1 MPTQGDCI
9 LTTRIDH
16 FMYAVASLDEGM
28 EWAADTFGMPAT
40 YGGEHVG
47 LGTRNALLSLGS
59 TYLEIIAPDPAQSHE
74 GSAGAQF
81 ADLRNGGLVTWAV
94 EGDLNAIAQ
103 ALESAGMSTQGPNRT
118 QRKTESGELLV
129 WDLLFPIGSPHG
141 GRMPF
146 FIDWLECTN
155 PKDTNPVGG
164 EFKALAVT
172 TPDADNLA
180 VALRSIDLNITVS
193 AGPPALSV
201 TIDSPRG
208 EVVLASTNE
217 TSQVLTER
225 WRRV

>member
-1 MPTQGDCI
+1 
-9 LTTRIDH
+9 
-16 FMYAVASLDEGM
+16 MYAVASLDEGM
-28 EWAADTFGMPAT
+28 EWAADTFGVPAA
-40 YGGEHVG
+40 YGGEHVD

-59 TYLEIIAPDPAQSHE
+59 TYLEIIGPDPAQSQE
-74 GSAGAQF
+74 GNAGAQF
-81 ADLRNGGLVTWAV
+81 ANLTSGGMVTWAA

-103 ALESAGMSTQGPNRT
+103 ALESAGVSTQGPNRT

-146 FIDWLECTN
+146 FIDWLECAN

-164 EFKALAVT
+164 EFRALAIT
-172 TPDADNLA
+172 TPDADDLA
-180 VALRSIDLNITVS
+180 GALRAIDLDIAVS

-217 TSQVLTER
+217 TSHLQFGGIR
-225 WRRV
+225 

>member
-1 MPTQGDCI
+1 VQNQEEHI

-28 EWAADTFGMPAT
+28 EWAADTFGVPAA

-59 TYLEIIAPDPAQSHE
+59 AYLEIIAPDPAQPQE
-74 GSAGAQF
+74 GNAGAQY
-81 ADLRNGGLVTWAV
+81 ATLTSGGIVTWVA
-94 EGDLNAIAQ
+94 EGDLITIAQ
-103 ALESAGMSTQGPNRT
+103 ALESAGVSTQGPNQT
-118 QRKTESGELLV
+118 QRKTELGDILV
-129 WDLLFPIGSPHG
+129 WDLLFPVGSPHG

-146 FIDWLECTN
+146 FIDWLECAN

-164 EFKALAVT
+164 EFRALAIT
-172 TPDADNLA
+172 SPAADDLA
-180 VALRSIDLNITVS
+180 GALRSIELDIAVT

-217 TSQVLTER
+217 TSNMQFGGIR
-225 WRRV
+225 